1 MNIEEKF
8 KTEIDNQKQK
18 DEQITIREMQI
29 NDYKQVFHLWTQIKG
44 FALRSVD
51 DSYEGIDR
59 FLKRNQKTS
68 IVALIDGAV
77 VGSILCGQ
85 DGRRGCFYHVCVDQV
100 HRHKGIGH
108 KMVQK
113 ALNALEEEK
122 ISKVSLVAFKE
133 NGIGNSFWKEE
144 GWVLRTDL
152 NSYDY
157 TLNKDNI
164 VNVNQ

>member
-1 MNIEEKF
+1 MI
-8 KTEIDNQKQK
+8 K
-18 DEQITIREMQI
+18 DYKNEQQLIIREMKQS
-29 NDYKQVFHLWTQIKG
+29 DYDKVYALWEEIKG

-51 DSYEGIDR
+51 DSYEGIAR
-59 FLKRNQKTS
+59 FLKRNPTTS
-68 IVALIDGAV
+68 IVAIVDDTV
-77 VGSILCGQ
+77 IGSILCGQ
-85 DGRRGCFYHVCVDQV
+85 DGRRGCFYHVCV
-100 HRHKGIGH
+100 HKAYRHEGVGH

-113 ALNALEEEK
+113 ALQALEKEK

-157 TLNKDNI
+157 TLNKENI
-164 VNVNQ
+164 VTVNI